1 MASLRVVYLD
11 HCARLSGAELALLRV
26 LPALS
31 EVDKHVIL
39 GEDGPFSAALKGRD
53 FSTEVLPLGPSARNL
68 RKERASIR
76 GVSGL
81 ALLASAR
88 YVRVLARRLRVLK
101 PDLIHTNT
109 LKAAVYGLAAARI
122 VRIPAICHLRDRID
136 SDYLPPMAVR
146 TLRVYIP
153 RMCDAV
159 IANSATTLATLHV
172 RNAGLLRPVV
182 PSFVIYDPYDPNLS
196 PEGRPHEARPFTIAF
211 VGRMAPWKGQ
221 LLFVEAF
228 ARAFGGGDAIGL
240 IVGAALFG
248 EDKYEQEVRCRID
261 TLGLSERLKMLGF
274 RDDVPQILRQ
284 VDCLVHASILPEPF
298 GQVVLEGMAQ
308 GLPVI
313 ASNAGGPA
321 ELVID
326 GQTGLLTAPGD
337 IMALARAMRRL
348 ADDPILRQN
357 LGASARTAVA
367 PLTPDTISAQIT
379 QVYREVLKKR
389 VQRHAIPES
398 PASSDP

>member
-1 MASLRVVYLD
+1 MASIRVVYLD
-11 HCARLSGAELALLRV
+11 HCARLSGAELALLRL
-26 LPALS
+26 LPALT
-31 EVDKHVIL
+31 EVDRHVIL
-39 GEDGPFSAALKGRD
+39 GEYGPFSAALKGRG
-53 FSTEVLPLGPSARNL
+53 FSTEVLPLGHSARNL
-68 RKERASIR
+68 RKERTSIR

-88 YVRVLARRLRVLK
+88 HVRVLARRLRVLE

-122 VRIPAICHLRDRID
+122 ARIPAICHLRDRID
-136 SDYLPPMAVR
+136 SDYLPPTAVR

-159 IANSATTLATLHV
+159 IANSAATLATLHL
-172 RNAGLLRPVV
+172 RTAGVLRPVV
-182 PSFVIYDPYDPNLS
+182 PSFVIYDPYDPNFS
-196 PEGRPHEARPFTIAF
+196 PAAESRDSRPFTIAF
-211 VGRMAPWKGQ
+211 VGRIAPWKGQ

-228 ARAFGGGDAIGL
+228 ARAFGDGQAIGL

-248 EDKYEQEVRCRID
+248 EDEYEQEVRRRID
-261 TLGLSERLKMLGF
+261 ALGLIGRLKMLGF
-274 RDDVPQILRQ
+274 REDVPQILRQ
-284 VDCLVHASILPEPF
+284 VDCLVHASLLPEPF
-298 GQVVLEGMAQ
+298 GQVVLEGMVQ

-326 GQTGLLTAPGD
+326 GKTGLLTAPGD
-337 IMALARAMRRL
+337 MMALARAMRRL
-348 ADDPILRQN
+348 ANDPILRQS

-367 PLTPDTISAQIT
+367 PLTPGAVSAQIT
-379 QVYREVLKKR
+379 HVYREVLKKR
-389 VQRHAIPES
+389 IQRHAIPES
-398 PASSDP
+398 AASSDP

>member
-1 MASLRVVYLD
+1 MASIRVVYLD
-11 HCARLSGAELALLRV
+11 HCARLSGAELALLRL
-26 LPALS
+26 LPALT
-31 EVDKHVIL
+31 DIDRHVIL
-39 GEDGPFSAALKGRD
+39 GEDGPFLAALNGRG
-53 FSTEVLPLGPSARNL
+53 FSTEVLPLGESARNL
-68 RKERASIR
+68 RKERTSIR

-88 YVRVLARRLRVLK
+88 HVRVLARRLRVLK

-122 VRIPAICHLRDRID
+122 ARIPAICHLRDRID
-136 SDYLPPMAVR
+136 SDYLPPTAVR
-146 TLRVYIP
+146 ALRVYIP

-159 IANSATTLATLHV
+159 IANSAATLATLHV

-196 PEGRPHEARPFTIAF
+196 PEGQPHESRPFTIAF
-211 VGRMAPWKGQ
+211 VGRIAPWKGQ
-221 LLFVEAF
+221 LIFVEAF
-228 ARAFGGGDAIGL
+228 AKAFGGGDAIGL

-274 RDDVPQILRQ
+274 REDVPQILRQ

-326 GQTGLLTAPGD
+326 GKTGLLTAPGD
-337 IMALARAMRRL
+337 MMALVRAMRRL
-348 ADDPILRQN
+348 ADDPILRQS

-367 PLTPDTISAQIT
+367 PLTPGAVSAQIT
-379 QVYREVLKKR
+379 HVYREVLKKR

-398 PASSDP
+398 SASSDP